1 MLDTLYMRRLVA
13 SPEGRAFLFNFMA
26 DAEVSD
32 EGMVFEELLSRVED
46 PSLHRLVKKH
56 HDDELRHNQM
66 LLECLRRAGGVATP
80 VPEDLRIT
88 VRLAEMLGSFFDDF
102 FAKKLGL
109 LEAYSLLQVVE
120 ERAVKQYPLI
130 AAALRE
136 VDPESA
142 RVVEEVARDEARHV
156 KYAHAIARKY
166 APDVA
171 THEGL
176 IAHYRKVE
184 ERAFFEYNR
193 ALMGHVQARG
203 LLRALAPERLFW
215 RAVHYATSYA

>member
-32 EGMVFEELLSRVED
+32 EGMVFEELLARVED
-46 PSLHRLVKKH
+46 PSLKKMVEKH

-66 LLECLRRAGGVATP
+66 LLECLRRAGGAPSP
-80 VPEDLRIT
+80 VPDDLRIT
-88 VRLAEMLGSFFDDF
+88 VRLGDMLGTFFDDF
-102 FAKKLGL
+102 FSGKTGV
-109 LEAYSLLQVVE
+109 LEAYSLLQVIE

-142 RVVEEVARDEARHV
+142 RVVDEVARDEARHV
-156 KYAHAIARKY
+156 KYAHAIGRKY
-166 APDVA
+166 APDAA

-176 IAHYRKVE
+176 LLHYRKVE

-193 ALMGHVQARG
+193 ALMGHVQQRG
-203 LLRALAPERLFW
+203 LLRASAPERLFW
-215 RAVHYATSYA
+215 RAMRYVAMHA